1 MKTIVPDGYKK
12 TKVGV
17 IPNDWQL
24 YRTDKVLKRVRNSVD
39 VIADEEYKQIGIRSH
54 GKGIFYK
61 ETVSGKELGNKSVFW
76 IEPDCFIVN
85 IVFAWEQAVGKT
97 TENEVGMIASHRF
110 PMYKPQANK
119 VDLDYLVYLFKSK
132 RGKYLLELASP
143 GGAGRNKTLG
153 QGEFAELE
161 IALPPF
167 KEQQKIANILTTYD
181 EAIVK
186 QEELI
191 KTKELQKKA
200 LMQKLLSGEVRFG
213 SFNDKWNEI
222 QVSQVFQNIGG
233 TSLESEVIENGKY
246 KFISIG
252 NYSVDGRYIDNQQ
265 RVNLNKKTKDKLL
278 YKDNLVM
285 VLNDKTASGD
295 LIGSTILI
303 NEDNTFIYNQRS
315 ERLICSNK
323 IVPLYAWFKLN
334 SKDFRKKIFSLSQG
348 GTQIY
353 INFPAVKKI
362 KIKLPS
368 LEEQA
373 KIAEVL
379 SLSDNE
385 INLLKKELE
394 ELKLQ
399 KKALMQKL
407 LTGQV
412 RVKV

>member
-191 KTKELQKKA
+191 KEKEELKKG
-200 LMQKLLSGEVRFG
+200 LMQKLLSGEVRFDG
-213 SFNDKWNEI
+213 FNDEWQEI
-222 QVSQVFQNIGG
+222 QLSQILKERKTYSEKGLEFEHVSLTKEGVVPK
-233 TSLESEVIENGKY
+233 SEKYERDHLVKDDEKKY
-246 KFISIG
+246 KITKLNDICYNPANLKFGVICKNTFGSGIFSPIYVTFEVKKS
-252 NYSVDGRYIDNQQ
+252 YSVDFMGFYLTWNDFIGRVRKYEEGTVYE
-265 RVNLNKKTKDKLL
+265 RMAVNPKNFIA
-278 YKDNLVM
+278 YKA
-285 VLNDKTASGD
+285 T
-295 LIGSTILI
+295 
-303 NEDNTFIYNQRS
+303 
-315 ERLICSNK
+315 
-323 IVPLYAWFKLN
+323 
-334 SKDFRKKIFSLSQG
+334 
-348 GTQIY
+348 
-353 INFPAVKKI
+353 
-362 KIKLPS
+362 LPS
-368 LEEQA
+368 KKEQE

-379 SLSDNE
+379 TVADKD
-385 INLLKKELE
+385 INLFKNELE

-412 RVKV
+412 RVRV